1 MKYIEIILD
10 KINEMPKFPA
20 QILLSAIL
28 SAAPAIPISMLDRLS
43 GWYINNQ
50 VFLSIVFGAV
60 VIDYLLGSIVHYFV
74 KKDFNGWKNLA
85 GLLKKG
91 FSVCAG
97 YVLFE
102 MVHQI
107 VSDVEF
113 IAIYFKVVLQ
123 LSCLL
128 YPTLS
133 ALKNVSILSG
143 GEFPPAIWFKKFESF
158 NKDLDLYNFKTTK
171 NENEINDIGSD
182 DPIDIL
188 PEQDETPGV

>member
-1 MKYIEIILD
+1 MKILVVLLD
-10 KINEMPKFPA
+10 KINEMPKFPG
-20 QILLSAIL
+20 QILLSGLL
-28 SAAPAIPISMLDRLS
+28 SVAPAIPISLLDRLA
-43 GWYINNQ
+43 GWYIDNQ
-50 VFLSIVFGAV
+50 WFLTLVFGAV
-60 VIDYLLGSIVHYFV
+60 LLDYLLGTIVHWKV
-74 KKDFNGWKNLA
+74 KEDFSAAKNLS
-85 GLLKKG
+85 GLLRKG

-123 LSCLL
+123 LSVLL

-133 ALKNVSILSG
+133 ALKNLSILSA

-158 NKDLDLYNFKTTK
+158 NRDLDLNHLKTNK
-171 NENEINDIGSD
+171 NENENSNTDAPADVDVVS
-182 DPIDIL
+182 
-188 PEQDETPGV
+188 ESEESTTN

>member
-1 MKYIEIILD
+1 MKILEIILD

-20 QILLSAIL
+20 QILLSGLL
-28 SAAPAIPISMLDRLS
+28 SVAPAIPISLMDRLT

-50 VFLSIVFGAV
+50 WFLTIVFLAV
-60 VIDYLLGSIVHYFV
+60 LIDYLLGTIVHWKV
-74 KKDFNGWKNLA
+74 KADFSAGKNLG

-123 LSCLL
+123 LSVLL

-133 ALKNVSILSG
+133 ALKNLSILSG

-158 NKDLDLYNFKTTK
+158 NRDLDLNNFKTTK
-171 NENEINDIGSD
+171 NDSENNDAGPD
-182 DPIDIL
+182 DPIDIM
-188 PEQDETPGV
+188 PEQEEKP